1 VRRALK
7 KVLSLLLGP
16 YRFNRIYLSAST
28 ELAPAMPPGT
38 HCRPLEGP
46 PPRALDPNLRQ
57 RFSYAAGHDAYGYGL
72 FVGADLAAI
81 CLFWGPCRFNDP
93 LLWVLAK
100 DEAILVDLV
109 TAPSCRG
116 QGLAPLLIRYASA
129 EMRRAG
135 WGQLY
140 ACVWHSNHA
149 SCQAFDK
156 AGWTEIGWVL
166 EIYPFGV
173 ARPFRF
179 CWKTARK
186 RAAESEA
193 RLPSLGSFPQPGAR
207 D

>member
-7 KVLSLLLGP
+7 KAVSLLLGP

-46 PPRALDPNLRQ
+46 PPRLLDPNLRQ
-57 RFSYAAGHDAYGYGL
+57 RFSYAGHDAYGYGL
-72 FVGADLAAI
+72 FLGGDLAAV
-81 CLFWGPCRFNDP
+81 CWFWGPCRFNDP

-109 TAPSCRG
+109 TASSCRG
-116 QGLAPLLIRYASA
+116 QGLAPLLIQYASA

-135 WGQLY
+135 WGRLY
-140 ACVWHSNHA
+140 TWMWHTHHA
-149 SCQAFDK
+149 SYHAFDK
-156 AGWTEIGWVL
+156 AGWSQIAWVL
-166 EIYPFGV
+166 EIHPFGV

-179 CWKTARK
+179 RWKTARK
-186 RAAESEA
+186 RAAGSA
-193 RLPSLGSFPQPGAR
+193 AHPQSLGSFPQSRAP